1 MSEINKKRKNE
12 DSKEEKRQFKR
23 QKRSHFEFQ
32 ITEIPEYDD
41 TIETKMNNLKE
52 LPFSSNSNL
61 HFENFEDLKYEII
74 SKKNPKKFKV
84 TVTGDKEEIRTWQKN
99 ILTGRASAAEHEI
112 SEEEIITKALFRFM
126 GKRIENFRFGILKR
140 CSCDSFANFDYDVDR
155 LKKHIAKEHKKT
167 FEDALI
173 TELPEEAKESKEL
186 LLYLIQIFYISFS

>member
-1 MSEINKKRKNE
+1 
-12 DSKEEKRQFKR
+12 
-23 QKRSHFEFQ
+23 
-32 ITEIPEYDD
+32 
-41 TIETKMNNLKE
+41 MNNLKE

-74 SKKNPKKFKV
+74 SKKNPKIFKV

-99 ILTGRASAAEHEI
+99 ILAGRASAAEHEI

-126 GKRIENFRFGILKR
+126 GKRIENFRFGNLKR

-186 LLYLIQIFYISFS
+186 LLYLIQTFYISFS